1 MGATVLRHHRTRCV
15 VTPPYEVGTAHACVS
30 QGGPWREGPRAQ
42 QRPHGR
48 RVHGLLASQHRDS
61 RSPGPCWVSAASTAL
76 SEERLS
82 GPLAAAGVAT
92 SRAEPVST
100 NLRTGSLR
108 ASPGGR
114 LGALRGAP
122 SVRAPRGLESA
133 CGAELQ
139 LSAAHRPAPASQA
152 YSTAE
157 APRTS
162 AKFQACLSQ
171 MFRRMVWK
179 ILKVLPGKSGVKA
192 SCPPGSAS
200 ALTFASADLSAGD
213 RRVGRDPG
221 AAGREAELLIVE
233 L

>member
-1 MGATVLRHHRTRCV
+1 M
-15 VTPPYEVGTAHACVS
+15 
-30 QGGPWREGPRAQ
+30 
-42 QRPHGR
+42 
-48 RVHGLLASQHRDS
+48 
-61 RSPGPCWVSAASTAL
+61 
-76 SEERLS
+76 
-82 GPLAAAGVAT
+82 
-92 SRAEPVST
+92 
-100 NLRTGSLR
+100 
-108 ASPGGR
+108 
-114 LGALRGAP
+114 LRGAP